1 MLPKCGT
8 KARQKYTELSERTQ
22 FRRQKSLYRAITKK
36 IINRDDPVYSNV
48 MIYGTNIAGNKLNA
62 KIIAGC

>member
-8 KARQKYTELSERTQ
+8 KGQAKIHRTFRKNAIQKTKKPIQSY
-22 FRRQKSLYRAITKK
+22 YKK

-48 MIYGTNIAGNKLNA
+48 MIYGANTAGNKLNA